1 MPLTQENIVTSAGNI
16 SASLQLT
23 PADHCLNI
31 MPLFHIHGLIAV
43 ISASMSKGASVC
55 CSAGF
60 NALKFIGLYL
70 CLPSWQKNFTYYD
83 DSRQDL
89 IYYDFENFFN
99 INKEHLIKEIYF
111 IRKWYKSETDHYH
124 LYKSDVD

>member
-1 MPLTQENIVTSAGNI
+1 MLTAQPLGAMLTQENIVTSAGNI

-60 NALKFIGLYL
+60 NALKFM
-70 CLPSWQKNFTYYD
+70 
-83 DSRQDL
+83 DL
-89 IYYDFENFFN
+89 AAAEQI
-99 INKEHLIKEIYF
+99 
-111 IRKWYKSETDHYH
+111 S
-124 LYKSDVD
+124 